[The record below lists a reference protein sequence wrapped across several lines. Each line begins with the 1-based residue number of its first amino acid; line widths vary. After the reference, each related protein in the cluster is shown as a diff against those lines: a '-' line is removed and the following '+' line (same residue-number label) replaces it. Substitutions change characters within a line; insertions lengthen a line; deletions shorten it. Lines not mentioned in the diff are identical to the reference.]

1 MKYITKAAINRPV
14 TIIVTLV
21 AMILFALVSI
31 TDMSLQLMPDI
42 NIPMLV
48 LVDTYPGASPE
59 EVDRNVM
66 EKLREACA
74 NTSGLKKTQTSSSES
89 YGTLVLQF
97 DYGTDIAKAHDD
109 IRSKLELVKSELP
122 EDATDPTIIEL
133 DVNSLDDMT
142 LSVSTESMDTDLL
155 NLVNE
160 ILKPRLQRSS
170 ALADISITGGDEK
183 YIAVR
188 IIPEYANQYGISA
201 SGIVSAIT
209 AVNYSIPAGSVSYG
223 NQTLNMETEV
233 RYEDIERLKKVPI
246 ATSKGQTIHLE
257 DICDIGY
264 GISDRTGLSRYNGND
279 DISIGLKRKQSST
292 SVTLSRQVKS
302 ILEEFSKEYP
312 TVNIKIVN
320 DSADEILDTLKSVI
334 KTMGQG
340 ILLAMFVI
348 FVFFGDL
355 KGSLIVGSTM
365 PVSLL
370 AAVVCMY
377 FAGISLNVISMNALV
392 LSIGMITDNAVVVIE
407 LCFRKQ
413 EDGLDFV
420 NAAYEGTAVV
430 INSVIGSTLTTVIVY
445 LPLALLEGLSGQY
458 FKQLGYTIVFV
469 LTASLISAIT
479 LVPFFFSIYKPTER
493 KNNPV
498 TALINRIGRVYG
510 NFLEKIMK
518 RSLLVILFAFLL
530 FALSIYLATGLKSE
544 LLAATDEGLIQ
555 IDVKFRPNLSL
566 ETMDRAVTE
575 LEDFVKN
582 SGLADDYSIRITEST
597 SSATVT
603 AYKADSVELSSQ
615 SIADSWN
622 EALRDF
628 STSCEITVTSGSTTG
643 ISSMNSGASEEK
655 DIASDD
661 LDSLI
666 QASEELSAVLEA
678 TPGVITVNSSAQN
691 TGSKIMIDV
700 DPEMARAKGFSA
712 SQLSQLIYMNMTG
725 ADAGEVTID
734 HNNYSIK
741 VEYPKDYFT
750 SLDEVRAMTFTSP
763 TGNTVSL
770 SEIADIRFRQAP
782 QTITRTDG
790 RYSASVTAVMTI
802 DSKDAVLEDINS
814 RIADIELPT
823 GVSFV
828 ENSITSTMN
837 EEFADIGKAI
847 IIGLYLVFMVMA
859 IQFESVAYAILIML
873 CIPFAS
879 IGSIL
884 LLRILDVKVSMTVL
898 MGVLM
903 LAGIVVNNGII
914 FIDTTNQKRA
924 AGEEIKSALV
934 NAGKDRL
941 RPILITS
948 LTTVLSMLPV
958 ALKLAKNSETLQ
970 GMGVVIVGG
979 LIASTLL
986 TLLLLP
992 NFYLIFDKFKGKK
1005 KRKKVGEKKAAETK
1019 ELEITE
1025 DEANEPET
1033 KELEIKELETN
1044 KPETEE
1050 PETNEPETI
1059 ESENPDTP
1067 AAAEGGPDTG
1077 ESGDISDKAADG
1089 PDTGETGD
1097 NPGKVQ
1103 DSSDP
1108 VS

>member
-1 MKYITKAAINRPV
+1 MKYLTKAAINRPV
-14 TIIVTLV
+14 TIIVTLLG
-21 AMILFALVSI
+21 MILFALFSI
-31 TDMSLQLMPDI
+31 SDMALQLMPDI
-42 NIPMLV
+42 NVPMLV
-48 LVDTYPGASPE
+48 IVDTYPGASPE
-59 EVDRNVM
+59 EVDQNLM
-66 EKLREACA
+66 EKLRETCS
-74 NTSGLKKTQTSSSES
+74 NISGLKETQTSSRES

-97 DYGTDIAKAHDD
+97 DYGTDISEAHDD
-109 IRSKLELVKSELP
+109 IRSKIDLIKSDLP
-122 EDATDPTIIEL
+122 EDAADPTIIEL

-142 LSVSTESMDTDLL
+142 LSVSTASMDTDLL

-160 ILKPRLQRSS
+160 TLKPRLQRSS
-170 ALADISITGGDEK
+170 ALADISVNGGDEK

-188 IIPEYANQYGISA
+188 IIPEYAEQYGIGASA
-201 SGIVSAIT
+201 IVSAIT
-209 AVNYSIPAGSVSYG
+209 AVNYSIPAGTVSYG

-233 RYEDIERLKKVPI
+233 RYEEIEELKQVPI

-257 DICDIGY
+257 DVCNISY

-302 ILEEFSKEYP
+302 ILDEFSKEYP
-312 TVNIKIVN
+312 NVNIKIIY
-320 DSADEILDTLKSVI
+320 DSADEIIDTLQSVFR
-334 KTMGQG
+334 TMGQG
-340 ILLAMFVI
+340 ILLAMVVI
-348 FVFFGDL
+348 FIFFGDL

-370 AAVVCMY
+370 AAIVCMY
-377 FAGISLNVISMNALV
+377 FSGISLNVISMNALV

-413 EDGLDFV
+413 EEGLEFAD
-420 NAAYEGTAVV
+420 AAYEGTAVV
-430 INSVIGSTLTTVIVY
+430 INSVIGSTITTIIVY

-458 FKQLGYTIVFV
+458 FMQLGYTIIFV

-479 LVPFFFSIYKPTER
+479 LVPFFFSIYQPTER

-498 TALINRIGRVYG
+498 TVIINRIGRVYG
-510 NFLEKIMK
+510 RLLERLMK
-518 RSLLVILFAFLL
+518 RSVLVILFAFLL
-530 FALSIYLATGLKSE
+530 FGFSIYLATGLKSE

-566 ETMDRAVTE
+566 EAMDETVVS
-575 LEDFVKN
+575 LEDFVIN
-582 SGLADDYSIRITEST
+582 SGLADDYSITITENT

-603 AYKADSVELSSQ
+603 AYKSDSVETPTQ
-615 SIADSWN
+615 QIADDWN
-622 EALRDF
+622 ETLRDF

-643 ISSMNSGASEEK
+643 ISSMNTGASEEK
-655 DIASDD
+655 DLTADD

-666 QASEELSAVLEA
+666 KASQELSALLEA
-678 TPGVITVNSSAQN
+678 TPGVLSVNSSAQD

-712 SQLSQLIYMNMTG
+712 SQLSQLIYMNMNG
-725 ADAGEVTID
+725 AKAGDVTID
-734 HNNYSIK
+734 KNKYSIR

-750 SLDEVRAMTFTSP
+750 SLDEVRAMTFMSP
-763 TGNTVSL
+763 TGATVSL

-790 RYSASVTAVMTI
+790 RYSASVTAITTI

-814 RIADIELPT
+814 RIDNMQLPA

-828 ENSITSTMN
+828 ENSITRTMN

-847 IIGLYLVFMVMA
+847 GIGLYLVFMVMA
-859 IQFESVAYAILIML
+859 IQFESVAYSLLIML
-873 CIPFAS
+873 CIPFAA

-884 LLRILDVKVSMTVL
+884 LLRIMDVKVSMTVL

-914 FIDTTNQKRA
+914 YIDTTNQKREE
-924 AGEEIKSALV
+924 GEEIRSALV
-934 NAGKDRL
+934 NTGKERL

-948 LTTVLSMLPV
+948 LTTELSMLPV

-979 LIASTLL
+979 LFASTLL
-986 TLLLLP
+986 TLLLIP
-992 NFYLIFDKFKGKK
+992 NFYLIFDKFKGRK
-1005 KRKKVGEKKAAETK
+1005 KRKKAGEKGSTAPEK
-1019 ELEITE
+1019 TE
-1025 DEANEPET
+1025 KTENTE
-1033 KELEIKELETN
+1033 
-1044 KPETEE
+1044 ETEKAE
-1050 PETNEPETI
+1050 NTKKT
-1059 ESENPDTP
+1059 ESTEKIGEAGSDT
-1067 AAAEGGPDTG
+1067 E
-1077 ESGDISDKAADG
+1077 KADG
-1089 PDTGETGD
+1089 GSDT
-1097 NPGKVQ
+1097 
-1103 DSSDP
+1103 
-1108 VS
+1108 

>member
-21 AMILFALVSI
+21 ALILFALVSVS
-31 TDMSLQLMPDI
+31 DMALQLMPDI

-66 EKLREACA
+66 EKLREACS
-74 NTSGLKKTQTSSSES
+74 NISGLKKTQTSSSES

-97 DYGTDIAKAHDD
+97 DYGTDISKAHDD
-109 IRSKLELVKSELP
+109 IRSKIDLIKSDLP
-122 EDATDPTIIEL
+122 EDATEPTIIEL
-133 DVNSLDDMT
+133 DVNSIDDMT
-142 LSVSTESMDTDLL
+142 LSVSTDSMDTDLL

-160 ILKPRLQRSS
+160 RLKPRLERSS
-170 ALADISITGGDEK
+170 ALADISVSGGDER

-188 IIPEYANQYGISA
+188 IIPEYAEQYGISA

-233 RYEDIERLKKVPI
+233 RYEDIERLKQVPV
-246 ATSKGQTIHLE
+246 ATSKGQTIHLQ
-257 DICDIGY
+257 DVCNISY
-264 GISDRTGLSRYNGND
+264 GISDKTGLSRYNGND

-302 ILEEFSKEYP
+302 ILDEFSKEYP
-312 TVNIKIVN
+312 NVNIKIIN
-320 DSADEILDTLKSVI
+320 DSADEIVDTLKSVF

-370 AAVVCMY
+370 AAIVCMY

-413 EDGLDFV
+413 EEGLDFV

-430 INSVIGSTLTTVIVY
+430 INSVIGSTITTVIVY

-469 LTASLISAIT
+469 LIASLVSAIT
-479 LVPFFFSIYKPTER
+479 LVPFFFSIYQPTER

-498 TALINRIGRVYG
+498 TVIINRIGRVYG
-510 NFLEKIMK
+510 RFLERLMK
-518 RSLLVILFAFLL
+518 HSVLVILFAFLI
-530 FALSIYLATGLKSE
+530 FGLSIYLATGLKSE

-555 IDVKFRPNLSL
+555 MDIKFRPNLSL
-566 ETMDRAVTE
+566 EAMDGTVTE
-575 LEDFVKN
+575 LENFVVN
-582 SGLADDYSIRITEST
+582 SGLADDYSIRIAEST

-603 AYKADSVELSSQ
+603 AYKAKSVDTPTQ
-615 SIADSWN
+615 QIADSWN
-622 EALRDF
+622 EALRNF

-643 ISSMNSGASEEK
+643 ISSMNTGASEEK
-655 DIASDD
+655 DITADD

-666 QASEELSAVLEA
+666 KASADLTALLEA
-678 TPGVITVNSSAQN
+678 TPGVITVNSSAQD

-700 DPEMARAKGFSA
+700 DPEMARARGFSA
-712 SQLSQLIYMNMTG
+712 SQLSQLIYMNMNG
-725 ADAGEVTID
+725 ASAGEVTID
-734 HNNYSIK
+734 SNKYSVK

-750 SLDEVRAMTFTSP
+750 SLDEVRAMTFMSP
-763 TGNTVSL
+763 TGNKISL
-770 SEIADIRFRQAP
+770 SDIADIRFKQAP

-790 RYSASVTAVMTI
+790 RYSASITAIMTI
-802 DSKDAVLEDINS
+802 DSKDAVLEDINA
-814 RIADIELPT
+814 RIDSMQLPE

-847 IIGLYLVFMVMA
+847 GIGLYLVFMVMA

-884 LLRILDVKVSMTVL
+884 LLRLMDVKVSMTVL
-898 MGVLM
+898 LGVLM

-914 FIDTTNQKRA
+914 FIDTTNQKREG
-924 AGEEIKSALV
+924 GEETRSALV
-934 NAGKDRL
+934 NAGKERL

-948 LTTVLSMLPV
+948 LTTELSMLPV

-979 LIASTLL
+979 LFASTLL
-986 TLLLLP
+986 TLLLIP
-992 NFYLIFDKFKGKK
+992 NFYLLFDKFSRKG
-1005 KRKKVGEKKAAETK
+1005 KRKKVGEKDA
-1019 ELEITE
+1019 
-1025 DEANEPET
+1025 PET
-1033 KELEIKELETN
+1033 KELEINELETIE
-1044 KPETEE
+1044 PETEE
-1050 PETNEPETI
+1050 PETK
-1059 ESENPDTP
+1059 ESESPDTP

-1077 ESGDISDKAADG
+1077 ESCDISDKAADG

-1097 NPGKVQ
+1097 TPGKVQ